1 MTAETVLQL
10 IFTALAAAIGAYV
23 AVRVKLAEL
32 EARVDHAHERI
43 GEVQASVTRAHER
56 IDTFAFDRGKEGN

>member
-1 MTAETVLQL
+1 MSAETVLQL
-10 IFTALAAAIGAYV
+10 VFTAVAAAIGAYV

-32 EARVDHAHERI
+32 EARLDHAHERI

-56 IDTFAFDRGKEGN
+56 IDTLRLERAKETD